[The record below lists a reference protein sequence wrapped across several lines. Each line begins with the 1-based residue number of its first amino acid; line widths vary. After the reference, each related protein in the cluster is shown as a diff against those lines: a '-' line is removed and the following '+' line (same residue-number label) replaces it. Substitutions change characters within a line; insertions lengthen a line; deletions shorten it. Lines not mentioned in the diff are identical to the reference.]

1 MKKTLASLLVLSA
14 VVISC
19 SDEGSGS
26 KDLTFNLKGA
36 KALLYSQQGI
46 SSGRSKAAESNLF
59 KIEAN
64 GDVTPVLEGSE
75 VVSVN
80 AISWGM
86 IVTTRATGTDD
97 LRTFYVKPDN
107 TSGELPA
114 DIGRFI
120 GENDNGDVVFVTSTV
135 LRKSTLTLEPIQTT
149 LTRPLVDTM
158 SGNFVII
165 SDRSIHQILNTVD
178 GVRYNVMSCNGPHV
192 MALDAT
198 HAVIDDC
205 QPKTVIDMAT
215 GERTEGDVLAL
226 NHEGVRS
233 ENGAVVLAQGLG
245 SDFNL
250 FYLGEVDV
258 HGGLTLVNEYGFQP
272 GSPCMSCSS
281 NSVLHKTGDYFIVR
295 ELSKVTVV
303 KRGEPNP
310 VFILSGYNVTSIST
324 SENRVYYL
332 AEDSTGHPITGV
344 YDLVTQENKVLQ
356 DSGRFTEIHAMN

>member
-1 MKKTLASLLVLSA
+1 MHTPMTKTLALLLVLSA

-75 VVSVN
+75 VVRVN

-120 GENDNGDVVFVTSTV
+120 GGNDNGDVVFVTSTV

-149 LTRPLVDTM
+149 LTRPLVDTL

-178 GVRYNVMSCNGPHV
+178 GVRYNVMSC
-192 MALDAT
+192 
-198 HAVIDDC
+198 
-205 QPKTVIDMAT
+205 
-215 GERTEGDVLAL
+215 
-226 NHEGVRS
+226 
-233 ENGAVVLAQGLG
+233 
-245 SDFNL
+245 
-250 FYLGEVDV
+250 
-258 HGGLTLVNEYGFQP
+258 
-272 GSPCMSCSS
+272 
-281 NSVLHKTGDYFIVR
+281 
-295 ELSKVTVV
+295 
-303 KRGEPNP
+303 
-310 VFILSGYNVTSIST
+310 
-324 SENRVYYL
+324 
-332 AEDSTGHPITGV
+332 
-344 YDLVTQENKVLQ
+344 
-356 DSGRFTEIHAMN
+356 